1 MPTYEYACT
10 ACDRHFEVR
19 QSFEDAPLQTC
30 EVCSGRL
37 RRVIH
42 PVGIS
47 FKGSGF
53 YSTDARSDRNRARKA
68 AESASRKNGDKS
80 GGSDGKAADSATKSK
95 DAPAAT
101 KDASSKS
108 PAAKKSESK

>member
-30 EVCSGRL
+30 EVCNGRL

-68 AESASRKNGDKS
+68 AESSARKNGEKS
-80 GGSDGKAADSATKSK
+80 GGSEGKPAESATKSK
-95 DAPAAT
+95 DASAAS
-101 KDASSKS
+101 KDSSTKS
-108 PAAKKSESK
+108 PAPKKSESS